1 MVPLGLSRAEGRCSA
16 ATLYNAPGSPIRTY
30 RAELGI
36 MFGDDHAASTDHHRR
51 RQTDILRGAHMT
63 HIRPPLSELLGI
75 EHPIWAVAALDAA
88 GPRRTL

>member
-1 MVPLGLSRAEGRCSA
+1 
-16 ATLYNAPGSPIRTY
+16 
-30 RAELGI
+30 
-36 MFGDDHAASTDHHRR
+36 
-51 RQTDILRGAHMT
+51 MT